1 MEMNLGIV
9 VVGSLCRSQLG
20 SNQETR
26 AAKIAV
32 GFSRVNEDSVWNN
45 QAPLCDVA
53 PSLFGLMLGNGLLT
67 LLHGSIGFVIKI

>member
-26 AAKIAV
+26 PAKIAV
-32 GFSRVNEDSVWNN
+32 GFSRVNEDPVWNN
-45 QAPLCDVA
+45 QVSLCDVS
-53 PSLFGLMLGNGLLT
+53 SLSLWVNAWNWFIDTVGWI
-67 LLHGSIGFVIKI
+67 HCICD